1 MRGHTGEVQQ
11 SLDLGLV
18 KWFESELGG
27 KGDDPVVPSH
37 GGSVEGDPRRL
48 RNVESADDAVRV
60 TASVSI
66 PAHELEWR
74 FGPSGGPGG
83 QHANRAHT
91 RAEVRFDIES
101 SPSLT
106 EGQRNRL
113 MKKFGSVVVV
123 SADDERSQLRN
134 RRLAVDRLRL
144 RLADALVI
152 EKHRRPTRPG
162 RGAVERR
169 LDAKRRQAS
178 RKQDRRPNLDD

>member
-1 MRGHTGEVQQ
+1 MDGAE
-11 SLDLGLV
+11 DGL
-18 KWFESELGG
+18 
-27 KGDDPVVPSH
+27 
-37 GGSVEGDPRRL
+37 
-48 RNVESADDAVRV
+48 RV
-60 TASVSI
+60 TASVVIAVS
-66 PAHELEWR
+66 ELEWR

-91 RAEVRFDIES
+91 RAEVRFDIET

-113 MKKFGSVVVV
+113 MKKLGSAVVV

-134 RRLAVDRLRL
+134 RRLALDRLRL
-144 RLADALVI
+144 RLADALVV
-152 EKHRRPTRPG
+152 EKSRRPTRPG

-178 RKQDRRPNLDD
+178 RKQDRRPNFED

>member
-1 MRGHTGEVQQ
+1 M
-11 SLDLGLV
+11 
-18 KWFESELGG
+18 
-27 KGDDPVVPSH
+27 
-37 GGSVEGDPRRL
+37 
-48 RNVESADDAVRV
+48 ESADDVLRV
-60 TASVSI
+60 TASVRI
-66 PAHELEWR
+66 PAHELDWR

-91 RAEVRFDIES
+91 RAEVRFDIAT

-113 MKKFGSVVVV
+113 MKKLGPTVVV

-134 RRLAVDRLRL
+134 RRLALDRLRL
-144 RLADALVI
+144 RLADALVV
-152 EKHRRPTRPG
+152 EKPRRPTRPG

-178 RKQDRRPNLDD
+178 RKQERRRNFED